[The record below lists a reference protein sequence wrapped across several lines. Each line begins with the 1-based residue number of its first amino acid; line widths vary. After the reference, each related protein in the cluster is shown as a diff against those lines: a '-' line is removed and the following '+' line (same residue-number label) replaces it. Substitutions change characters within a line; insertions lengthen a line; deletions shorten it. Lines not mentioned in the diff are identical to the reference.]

1 MADSTRQYRAVQ
13 LIFGGVETPLNP
25 TTNVLRDAQ
34 MQIRYFEIYN
44 NAAHAFVQSSGKV
57 SYSALLNAH
66 TTAAVTNTDLVSAS
80 SPILHSYY
88 QDATASQNYGVVS
101 AITGLYPL
109 GADQP
114 SLSVSLY
121 RREYN
126 KYTQAS
132 SGKTAEVVG
141 PWEPVSYVGIGSHI
155 RDFNIQSGHSY
166 QYIAYPSSL
175 KNAGVYAT
183 DTTSTSGS
191 PAANVIGLGFPC
203 WSLTELTEVTGDIAE
218 TPTIKH
224 VYKADM
230 NNIWLLKF
238 GAETGAETQNISRSE
253 IQTLGTYPKYSQGQ
267 LNAGSGTIS
276 CWLGSEVIPFDGEGG
291 YIERLR
297 PAIDD
302 PASTYSTN
310 QGAAMLKA
318 WKKFVYSKNPKLL
331 KDMKGQSW
339 IVQIDGASA
348 TASNYIYGQPT
359 QISFSWKQVASRDSA
374 VIYAEGATSV
384 ASQNQIG
391 SRWNPV
397 YVI

>member
-1 MADSTRQYRAVQ
+1 MADSTKQYRA
-13 LIFGGVETPLNP
+13 LRLTFGGVERPLDAGS
-25 TTNVLRDAQ
+25 NVLRDAQ
-34 MQIRYFEIYN
+34 MQVRYFEIYN
-44 NAAHAFVQSSGKV
+44 NADHDFVQASAKTN
-57 SYSALLNAH
+57 YSDLMN
-66 TTAAVTNTDLVSAS
+66 AVTANVAGNSDLVSAS
-80 SPILHSYY
+80 SPVVQNYY
-88 QDATASQNYGVVS
+88 VDSDASSKYGVVS
-101 AITGLYPL
+101 AATGIYPL
-109 GADQP
+109 GSDQP

-126 KYTQAS
+126 KYTQPS
-132 SGKTAEVVG
+132 SGKTATVVG
-141 PWEPVSYVGIGSHI
+141 QWEPVSYAGIGSHI
-155 RDFNIQSGHSY
+155 RDMNVQSGHSY

-175 KNAGVYAT
+175 QNAGVYAT
-183 DTTSTSGS
+183 NTTVTTSGG
-191 PAANVIGLGFPC
+191 ANVIGMGFPC
-203 WSLTELTEVTGDIAE
+203 WSLTELTEITGEIAD

-224 VYKADM
+224 VYKADLD
-230 NNIWLLKF
+230 NVWLLKF
-238 GAETGAETQNISRSE
+238 GAETGAETQNIARSE

-374 VIYAEGATSV
+374 VIYAEGATV
-384 ASQNQIG
+384 APTQNQAG
-391 SRWNPV
+391 SRWYPV
-397 YVI
+397 YDT